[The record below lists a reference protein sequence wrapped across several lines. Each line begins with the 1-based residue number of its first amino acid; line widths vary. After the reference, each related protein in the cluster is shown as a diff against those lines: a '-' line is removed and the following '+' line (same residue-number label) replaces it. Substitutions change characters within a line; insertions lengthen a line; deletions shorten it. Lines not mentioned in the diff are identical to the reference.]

1 MTKPVARRRQHDA
14 HSLLRVAVREF
25 NHRGYDGTSMD
36 AIATAAGI
44 TKSSIY
50 HHVSGKEALLG
61 QALDHAARALDEA
74 LLPAEEALATH
85 ARPIDAV
92 ETVVRRT
99 TAALLRDVETITLFL
114 RVRGNS
120 ETERRA
126 IEARRAFDSRVAD
139 LMQAAADAGELRD
152 GIEPALTTRLVFGAV
167 NSLIEWYRPGGA
179 LTPEVIEDHVVALVL
194 DGLRRRP
201 HGDQQ

>member
-1 MTKPVARRRQHDA
+1 MTKPAIRRRQHDA
-14 HSLLRVAVREF
+14 QSLLQVAVRTF
-25 NHRGYDGTSMD
+25 NERGYDGTSMD
-36 AIATAAGI
+36 AIAAAAGI

-61 QALDHAARALDEA
+61 QALDHAVRALDDA

-99 TAALLRDVETITLFL
+99 TAALLKDVETITLFL

-120 ETERRA
+120 DTERRA
-126 IEARRAFDSRVAD
+126 IESRRAFDNRVAG
-139 LMQAAADAGELRD
+139 LLQAAADAGELHPD
-152 GIEPALTTRLVFGAV
+152 IDPALMTRLVFGTV
-167 NSLIEWYRPGGA
+167 NSLVEWYRPDGQ
-179 LTPEVIEDHVVALVL
+179 LTPQQIEDHVVALVL
-194 DGLRRRP
+194 DGLRSRTTTE
-201 HGDQQ
+201 